1 MPEAL
6 STSSTDDVLL
16 FTAAGERLA
25 LLASDI
31 VEIIRPPVTTRVPH
45 SPADLLGVANLR
57 GTVLPIL
64 SLNGLLGGKT
74 TPASQSARVIVV
86 KGRTPVG
93 LLVDAV
99 TALTKSSDGKRIDLK
114 ALLDKNF
121 RLPSR
126 PPRNRSVATDDADV
140 ARDEV
145 HEELVFLC
153 FHLANQEYALPLDQ
167 IVSVAA
173 LPDVV
178 AGLPRTD
185 QAMIGVAEIEG
196 SLVPLVSARVL
207 LGFPNHEGNREKDR
221 IIVTR
226 LGGASVALVVDGV
239 KAILRARP
247 DALDPVPR
255 FSRAPRARRRS
266 KSICRLDGGR
276 RLISILAPAK
286 LFDAETTK
294 RVLAEAKLEAPQ
306 MSNGQTQMQDAEQFI
321 IFQLGEEFYG
331 LPIGSVDEIVRCP
344 DNLTRVPRA
353 PGFVRGLMN
362 LRGKAVPIIDQRQRF
377 SVPGGKDSSR
387 RRIVV
392 VTIDGLQAGFLVDT
406 VSEVLSVST
415 RELSPAP
422 ELAADAD
429 PVVDR
434 IAMIEREGHMIL
446 LVNPKALLDRAE
458 RDLLNDIASG
468 TGDAPRS

>member
-1 MPEAL
+1 MPEAP
-6 STSSTDDVLL
+6 STSNTDDVLL

-25 LLASDI
+25 LPASDI

-64 SLNGLLGGKT
+64 SLNGLLGRKT
-74 TPASQSARVIVV
+74 APASQSARVIVV
-86 KGRTPVG
+86 KGGTPVG

-99 TALTKSSDGKRIDLK
+99 IALTKSSDGKRIDLK

-178 AGLPRTD
+178 AGLHRTD

-207 LGFPNHEGNREKDR
+207 LGFPSHEGSRDKDR

-239 KAILRARP
+239 NAILRARS
-247 DALDPVPR
+247 DALDPVP
-255 FSRAPRARRRS
+255 P
-266 KSICRLDGGR
+266 
-276 RLISILAPAK
+276 
-286 LFDAETTK
+286 
-294 RVLAEAKLEAPQ
+294 VL
-306 MSNGQTQMQDAEQFI
+306 T
-321 IFQLGEEFYG
+321 
-331 LPIGSVDEIVRCP
+331 
-344 DNLTRVPRA
+344 RA
-353 PGFVRGLMN
+353 PGEAQIKINLPVGRGTPVDFHFGA
-362 LRGKAVPIIDQRQRF
+362 GKAFRF
-377 SVPGGKDSSR
+377 RNHEAGLGPGRTRGTSNVQWPNANARCRAVHHLSARRGILRSADWTR
-387 RRIVV
+387 RR
-392 VTIDGLQAGFLVDT
+392 
-406 VSEVLSVST
+406 
-415 RELSPAP
+415 
-422 ELAADAD
+422 
-429 PVVDR
+429 
-434 IAMIEREGHMIL
+434 
-446 LVNPKALLDRAE
+446 DRA
-458 RDLLNDIASG
+458 LS
-468 TGDAPRS
+468 

>member
-1 MPEAL
+1 M
-6 STSSTDDVLL
+6 
-16 FTAAGERLA
+16 A

-74 TPASQSARVIVV
+74 TPTSQSTRVIVV

-126 PPRNRSVATDDADV
+126 PPRNRSVAT
-140 ARDEV
+140 EMPMW
-145 HEELVFLC
+145 HEMKCTRSWC
-153 FHLANQEYALPLDQ
+153 FSASTLASQEYALPLDQ

-207 LGFPNHEGNREKDR
+207 LGFPMPRSGVGHTDR

-226 LGGASVALVVDGV
+226 LAEASVALVVDGV
-239 KAILRARP
+239 KEILRIRP
-247 DALDPVPR
+247 DALDPVPPVLT
-255 FSRAPRARRRS
+255 RAKGEAQIEA
-266 KSICRLDGGR
+266 ICRLDGGR
-276 RLISILAPAK
+276 RLISILAPTK

-294 RVLAEAKLEAPQ
+294 RA
-306 MSNGQTQMQDAEQFI
+306 SW
-321 IFQLGEEFYG
+321 
-331 LPIGSVDEIVRCP
+331 
-344 DNLTRVPRA
+344 PR
-353 PGFVRGLMN
+353 LN
-362 LRGKAVPIIDQRQRF
+362 
-377 SVPGGKDSSR
+377 SR
-387 RRIVV
+387 H
-392 VTIDGLQAGFLVDT
+392 L
-406 VSEVLSVST
+406 
-415 RELSPAP
+415 
-422 ELAADAD
+422 
-429 PVVDR
+429 
-434 IAMIEREGHMIL
+434 
-446 LVNPKALLDRAE
+446 K
-458 RDLLNDIASG
+458 
-468 TGDAPRS
+468 